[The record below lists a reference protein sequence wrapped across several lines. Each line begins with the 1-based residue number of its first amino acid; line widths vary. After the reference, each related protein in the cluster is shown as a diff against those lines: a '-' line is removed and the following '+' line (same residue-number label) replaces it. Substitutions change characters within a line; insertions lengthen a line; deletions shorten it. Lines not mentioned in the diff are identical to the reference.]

1 MKFISDFFRSSIF
14 FWAAWVIIPILME
27 VLPTVADFFIL
38 LKKRIFH
45 KKEEQQDFFPE
56 ITLIVPV
63 YNSADSL
70 YRCIES
76 IHNSD
81 YDNELIYILLVNNMS
96 TDNSFEVFC
105 QCQKDFP
112 GLTINWVNSR
122 QGKSKALNLGLFNSY
137 GKYII
142 HIDSDGVLHKDALR
156 NMVLKFEQDP
166 GIQCMTGTIMTN
178 PEMIDGTKGFFK
190 RQFRKLEFFE
200 YCQAFLAGRN
210 FQSEFN
216 NIFTLSG
223 AFSAFRKSSILKTQ
237 LYNTETVCED
247 THVTFQI
254 RDMRKER
261 VALCSDAIF
270 FVDPIED
277 MNRLYIQR
285 QRWQRGELEV
295 MHMFKKER
303 MSAVKG
309 FLSSFI
315 IRLVMFD
322 HTFAFP
328 RMIWY
333 FALICLGFINY
344 PFSLI
349 IQSVFVMYLLYVFSS
364 VLLYFC
370 IVMFLWKFED
380 LRKYYARKWYL
391 VFFLPLYN
399 FLIFWF
405 RFAGIINSIK
415 GASTWKMRNFTEEK
429 EVVKKIVKKDFLW
442 FTTLLEAL
450 RREVNVQ
457 EGKQAEAPKEQAAG

>member
-178 PEMIDGTKGFFK
+178 PEMIDGTKGFSK
-190 RQFRKLEFFE
+190 RQFRQLEFFE
-200 YCQAFLAGRN
+200 
-210 FQSEFN
+210 
-216 NIFTLSG
+216 
-223 AFSAFRKSSILKTQ
+223 
-237 LYNTETVCED
+237 
-247 THVTFQI
+247 
-254 RDMRKER
+254 
-261 VALCSDAIF
+261 
-270 FVDPIED
+270 
-277 MNRLYIQR
+277 
-285 QRWQRGELEV
+285 
-295 MHMFKKER
+295 
-303 MSAVKG
+303 
-309 FLSSFI
+309 
-315 IRLVMFD
+315 
-322 HTFAFP
+322 
-328 RMIWY
+328 
-333 FALICLGFINY
+333 
-344 PFSLI
+344 
-349 IQSVFVMYLLYVFSS
+349 
-364 VLLYFC
+364 
-370 IVMFLWKFED
+370 
-380 LRKYYARKWYL
+380 
-391 VFFLPLYN
+391 
-399 FLIFWF
+399 
-405 RFAGIINSIK
+405 
-415 GASTWKMRNFTEEK
+415 
-429 EVVKKIVKKDFLW
+429 
-442 FTTLLEAL
+442 
-450 RREVNVQ
+450 
-457 EGKQAEAPKEQAAG
+457 